1 MGGIMK
7 NITFA
12 DIEGEIKKIPVD
24 KLPEVYYIIREYSQ
38 KSSRNTKSHSIEK
51 TNMADALQELS
62 GCIKI
67 EDLNDY
73 ANIKGLKKPFVTDYA
88 STVDQD
94 LSIACVNE
102 PSQYEE

>member
-24 KLPEVYYIIREYSQ
+24 KLPEVYFIIKEYSK
-38 KSSRNTKSHSIEK
+38 KSIKKTKSHTFDKS
-51 TNMADALQELS
+51 NMADDLQELS

-73 ANIKGLKKPFVTDYA
+73 ATIKDLKKPFVTDYA

-94 LSIACVNE
+94 LSIAHISE
-102 PSQYEE
+102 PSHYEE